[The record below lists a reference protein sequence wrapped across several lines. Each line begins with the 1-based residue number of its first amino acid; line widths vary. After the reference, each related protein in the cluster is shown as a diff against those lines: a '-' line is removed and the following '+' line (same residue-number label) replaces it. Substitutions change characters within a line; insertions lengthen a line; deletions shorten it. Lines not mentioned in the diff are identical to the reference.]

1 MAYMESKIM
10 DYTEKTD
17 LEKLEFI
24 HSTLQELDEGM
35 IQDSIKFVEELREPL
50 LTGQDYDDYVE
61 QNRDYVEQNREE

>member
-1 MAYMESKIM
+1 MR
-10 DYTEKTD
+10 TD

-50 LTGQDYDDYVE
+50 L
-61 QNRDYVEQNREE
+61 RARENYQIIKETMREFKQGEKNAKTN

>member
-1 MAYMESKIM
+1 MAYLESKIM

-35 IQDSIKFVEELREPL
+35 LQD
-50 LTGQDYDDYVE
+50 
-61 QNRDYVEQNREE
+61 